1 MLEEIMGMF
10 LGELASASS
19 IILILVF
26 IVFVIIAF
34 KLFKT
39 LIKGIMV
46 SVVAAIFPLVALYFE
61 IPLPGFFAS
70 MGLLERMVW
79 FGVLGLAL
87 FLIYSTISGV
97 ASIMKIVTWP
107 FRKLF
112 SGSPKEKRK
121 KED

>member
-1 MLEEIMGMF
+1 MLEEILGM
-10 LGELASASS
+10 LAGELASASS
-19 IILILVF
+19 IILVLVF
-26 IVFVIIAF
+26 IIFIVIAF

-46 SVVAAIFPLVALYFE
+46 SVVAAIFPLVAIYFE

>member
-1 MLEEIMGMF
+1 MGMF

-26 IVFVIIAF
+26 IIFVVIAF

-46 SVVAAIFPLVALYFE
+46 SVVAAVFPLVAIYFD

-97 ASIMKIVTWP
+97 ASIMKILTWP
-107 FRKLF
+107 FRTLF
-112 SGSPKEKRK
+112 KSSPKEKRK
-121 KED
+121 KEKD